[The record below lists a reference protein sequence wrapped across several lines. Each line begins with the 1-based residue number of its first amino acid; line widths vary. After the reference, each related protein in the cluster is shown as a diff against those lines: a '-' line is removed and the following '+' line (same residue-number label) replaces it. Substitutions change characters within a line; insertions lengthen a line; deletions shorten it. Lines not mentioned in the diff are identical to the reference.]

1 MRQTSPPQSGFSRV
15 QVTLRP
21 SRRDVLKLGM
31 VAAAGLAG
39 FTSMTA
45 CGAVPAKPDQ
55 SKPQLR
61 GGVYSHGATGGGLK
75 DTLEPYFPVTNP
87 DIARCM
93 QLYEPLLRWN
103 AEYEIEPSVAE
114 SITPN
119 ADNTQWTIRLRD
131 GVEFHH
137 GKTLTA
143 EDVMFSL
150 AKVTDPKKPGSGGTE
165 LAKFLELNN
174 SKIVDPKTILLQL
187 NSPYAVLDQ
196 LLAEY
201 TVGILPTDFDA
212 SSPVGTGPFAFNRF
226 VPGQLSQFD
235 RHENYWDGPPFVD
248 QLIIYDFADD
258 AAKVNALL
266 AGQVQSV
273 DNLPSYLAKTIEL
286 QGASA
291 LISETGAWVP
301 FTMRVDAAPYSDV
314 RVRQALRLVVDR
326 QQMIDQALNGF
337 GVLGNDLYSP
347 FDPAYAKDLPQRV
360 QDIDQAKS
368 LLKQA
373 GQENLDIEL
382 VTSSGVGAGAVESAN
397 LFVQQAKLAGISVRL
412 NKADSNT
419 FYGDRYLS
427 WEFAQDFWNTRN
439 YIPQVAASSVK
450 GATYNETHFD
460 DPAFTALIDQA
471 KRDPDPAKRKQLLQ
485 DAQKIEYDTGGFIIW
500 GFKRQLDAYSNL
512 VQGLAPHRY
521 LPCSNFGF
529 KHASFVTP
537 PT

>member
-1 MRQTSPPQSGFSRV
+1 MRQV
-15 QVTLRP
+15 DAWRP
-21 SRRDVLKLGM
+21 SRRDILKLGM
-31 VAAAGLAG
+31 AAGVAGLTGLAG
-39 FTSMTA
+39 

-55 SKPQLR
+55 SAPQLR

-103 AEYEIEPSVAE
+103 ANYEIEPSVAE
-114 SITPN
+114 SVTPN
-119 ADNTQWTIRLRD
+119 RDNTVWAIRLRE
-131 GVEFHH
+131 GVQFHN

-165 LAKFLELNN
+165 LAKILELKN

-187 NSPYAVLDQ
+187 NQPYAVLDQ

-201 TVGILPTDFDA
+201 TVGMLPTEFDVNR
-212 SSPVGTGPFAFNRF
+212 PVGTGPFKFNRF

-235 RHENYWDGPPFVD
+235 RHDNYWDGPPFVD

-258 AAKVNALL
+258 SAKVNALL
-266 AGQVQSV
+266 AGQVQSI
-273 DNLPSYLAKTIEL
+273 DNLPNYLAGTIEQ
-286 QGASA
+286 QGASP
-291 LISETGAWVP
+291 LVSESGAWVP
-301 FTMRVDAAPYSDV
+301 FTMRVDVAPFSDV
-314 RVRQALRLVVDR
+314 RVRQALRLIVDR

-337 GVLGNDLYSP
+337 GILGNDMYSP

-373 GQENLDIEL
+373 GQEDLDVEL

-397 LFVQQAKLAGISVRL
+397 LFVEQAKKAGITVQL
-412 NKADSNT
+412 TKADSNT
-419 FYGDRYLS
+419 FYGERYLS
-427 WEFAQDFWNTRN
+427 WNFAQDFWNTRN
-439 YIPQVAASSVK
+439 YIPQVATCAVK

-460 DPAFTALIDQA
+460 DPTFNALIEQA
-471 KRDPDPAKRKQLLQ
+471 KREPDPAKRATFLH
-485 DAQKIEYDTGGFIIW
+485 DAQEIEYNTGGYIIW

-521 LPCSNFGF
+521 QPASCYGF
-529 KHASFVTP
+529 KHASFVPQT
-537 PT
+537 

>member
-1 MRQTSPPQSGFSRV
+1 MRQV
-15 QVTLRP
+15 DAWRP
-21 SRRDVLKLGM
+21 SRRDILKLGM
-31 VAAAGLAG
+31 AAGVAGLTGLAG
-39 FTSMTA
+39 

-55 SKPQLR
+55 NAPQLR

-93 QLYEPLLRWN
+93 QLYEPLLRWDAN
-103 AEYEIEPSVAE
+103 YEIEPSVAE
-114 SITPN
+114 SATPN
-119 ADNTQWTIRLRD
+119 GDNTQWTLRLRD
-131 GVEFHH
+131 GVEFHN

-150 AKVTDPKKPGSGGTE
+150 GKVTDPQKPGSGGTE
-165 LAKFLELNN
+165 LAKILELKN

-187 NSPYAVLDQ
+187 NQPYAVLDQ

-201 TVGILPTDFDA
+201 TVGMLPTDFDVNR
-212 SSPVGTGPFAFNRF
+212 PVGTGPFKFNRF

-235 RHENYWDGPPFVD
+235 RHDNYWDGQPFVD
-248 QLIIYDFADD
+248 QLIIYDLADD

-273 DNLPSYLAKTIEL
+273 DNLPNYLAGTIEQ
-286 QGASA
+286 QGASP

-301 FTMRVDAAPYSDV
+301 FTMRVDVAPFSDV
-314 RVRQALRLVVDR
+314 RVRQALRLIVDR

-337 GVLGNDLYSP
+337 GILGNDMYSP

-368 LLKQA
+368 LLRQA
-373 GQENLDIEL
+373 GQQDLDVEL
-382 VTSSGVGAGAVESAN
+382 VTSSAVGAGAVESAN
-397 LFVQQAKLAGISVRL
+397 LFVEQAKKAGVTVRL
-412 NKADSNT
+412 NKADANV

-427 WEFAQDFWNTRN
+427 WNFAQDFWNTRN
-439 YIPQVAASSVK
+439 YIPQVATSSVK
-450 GATYNETHFD
+450 GGVYNETHFD
-460 DPAFTALIDQA
+460 DPTFTALINQA
-471 KRDPDPAKRKQLLQ
+471 KAEPDEAKRNQLLH

-512 VQGLAPHRY
+512 VQGLQPHRY

-529 KHASFVTP
+529 KRASFVTP

>member
-1 MRQTSPPQSGFSRV
+1 MRNDGLPHSGLSRV

-21 SRRDVLKLGM
+21 TRRDVLKLGM
-31 VAAAGLAG
+31 VAAAGMVGLTG
-39 FTSMTA
+39 LTA
-45 CGAVPAKPDQ
+45 CGAVPEKPDQ
-55 SKPQLR
+55 SRPQLR
-61 GGVYSHGATGGGLK
+61 GGSYSHGATGGGLK

-87 DIARCM
+87 DIARCL

-103 AEYEIEPSVAE
+103 AQYEIEPSVAE
-114 SITPN
+114 AATPN
-119 ADNTQWTIRLRD
+119 GDNTQWTVRLRD
-131 GVEFHH
+131 GVEFHN

-143 EDVMFSL
+143 DDVMFSL

-165 LAKFLELNN
+165 LAKILELNN

-187 NSPYAVLDQ
+187 NQPYAVLDQ

-201 TVGILPTDFDA
+201 TVGILPTDFDV
-212 SSPVGTGPFAFNRF
+212 SRPVGTGPFSYNRF

-235 RHENYWDGPPFVD
+235 RFANYWDGPPFVD
-248 QLIIYDFADD
+248 ELIIYDFADD

-273 DNLPSYLAKTIEL
+273 DNLPSYLAGTIEQ
-286 QGASA
+286 QGASP

-301 FTMRVDAAPYSDV
+301 FTMRVDAAPFSDV
-314 RVRQALRLVVDR
+314 RVRQALRLIVDR

-337 GVLGNDLYSP
+337 GILGNDLYSP
-347 FDPAYAKDLPQRV
+347 FDPAYAKDLPQRM

-373 GQENLDIEL
+373 GQENLDVEL
-382 VTSSGVGAGAVESAN
+382 VTSTAVGAGAVESAN
-397 LFVQQAKLAGISVRL
+397 LFVEQARKAGVTVRL
-412 NKADSNT
+412 TKADANV

-427 WEFAQDFWNTRN
+427 WNFAQDFWNTRN
-439 YIPQVAASSVK
+439 YIPQVATPSVK

-460 DPAFTALIDQA
+460 DPQFTALIDQA
-471 KRDPDPAKRKQLLQ
+471 KREPDEAKRYQLLH
-485 DAQKIEYDTGGFIIW
+485 DAQEIEYNTGGFIIW

-512 VQGLAPHRY
+512 VQGLQPHRY

-529 KHASFVTP
+529 KRASFVTP

>member
-1 MRQTSPPQSGFSRV
+1 
-15 QVTLRP
+15 
-21 SRRDVLKLGM
+21 M
-31 VAAAGLAG
+31 VAVAGIAGLTG
-39 FTSMTA
+39 MTA
-45 CGAVPAKPDQ
+45 CGAVPGKPDQ

-103 AEYEIEPSVAE
+103 AQYEIEPSVAE

-119 ADNTQWTIRLRD
+119 ADNTQWTIKLRD

-150 AKVTDPKKPGSGGTE
+150 GKVTDPKKPGSGGTE
-165 LAKFLELNN
+165 LAKFLELKN

-212 SSPVGTGPFAFNRF
+212 SLPVGTGPFAYDRF
-226 VPGQLSQFD
+226 VPGQLSSFV
-235 RHENYWDGPPFVD
+235 RHDNYWDGPPFVD

-273 DNLPSYLAKTIEL
+273 DNLPNYLAGTIEQ
-286 QGASA
+286 QGASP
-291 LISETGAWVP
+291 LISDSGAWVP
-301 FTMRVDAAPYSDV
+301 FTMRVDAAPFSDV
-314 RVRQALRLVVDR
+314 RVRQALRLIVDR

-347 FDPAYAKDLPQRV
+347 FDPAYAKELPQRM

-373 GQENLDIEL
+373 GQSDLSVEL
-382 VTSSGVGAGAVESAN
+382 VTSSAVGAGAVESAN
-397 LFVQQAKLAGISVRL
+397 LFVEQAKKAGVNVQL
-412 NKADSNT
+412 NKADASV

-427 WEFAQDFWNTRN
+427 WNFAQDFWNTRN
-439 YIPQVAASSVK
+439 YIPQVAVCAVK
-450 GATYNETHFD
+450 GGVYNETHFD
-460 DPAFTALIDQA
+460 DPTFNALIEQA
-471 KRDPDPAKRKQLLQ
+471 KKEPDATKRNVLLH

-529 KHASFVTP
+529 KRASFVTP

>member
-1 MRQTSPPQSGFSRV
+1 
-15 QVTLRP
+15 
-21 SRRDVLKLGM
+21 M
-31 VAAAGLAG
+31 VAVAGMAGLTG
-39 FTSMTA
+39 MTA
-45 CGAVPAKPDQ
+45 CGAVPGKPDQ

-103 AEYEIEPSVAE
+103 AQYEIEPSVAE

-119 ADNTQWTIRLRD
+119 ADNTQWTVRLRD

-143 EDVMFSL
+143 QDVMFSL
-150 AKVTDPKKPGSGGTE
+150 GKVTDPKKPGSGGTE

-187 NSPYAVLDQ
+187 SSPYAVLDQ

-201 TVGILPTDFDA
+201 TVGILPTDFDV
-212 SSPVGTGPFAFNRF
+212 SKPVGTGPFAYGRF
-226 VPGQLSQFD
+226 VPGQLSQFA
-235 RHENYWDGPPFVD
+235 RHDNYWDGPPFVD
-248 QLIIYDFADD
+248 ELIIYDFADD

-273 DNLPSYLAKTIEL
+273 DNLPNYLAGTIEQ
-286 QGASA
+286 QGASP
-291 LISETGAWVP
+291 LISDSGAWVP
-301 FTMRVDAAPYSDV
+301 FTMRVDAAPFSDV
-314 RVRQALRLVVDR
+314 RVRQALRLIVDR

-347 FDPAYAKDLPQRV
+347 FDPAYAKELPQRM

-373 GQENLDIEL
+373 GQSDLSVEL
-382 VTSSGVGAGAVESAN
+382 VTSSAVGAGAVESAN
-397 LFVQQAKLAGISVRL
+397 LFVEQAKKAGVNVQL
-412 NKADSNT
+412 NKADASV

-427 WEFAQDFWNTRN
+427 WNFAQDFWNTRN
-439 YIPQVAASSVK
+439 YIPQVAVCAVK
-450 GATYNETHFD
+450 GGVYNETHFD
-460 DPAFTALIDQA
+460 DPTFNALIEQA
-471 KRDPDPAKRKQLLQ
+471 KKEPDAAKRNVLLH

-529 KHASFVTP
+529 KRASFVTP

>member
-1 MRQTSPPQSGFSRV
+1 MRSDGLPHSGHSRV

-31 VAAAGLAG
+31 VAAAGMVGLTG
-39 FTSMTA
+39 LTA
-45 CGAVPAKPDQ
+45 CGAVPGKPDQ
-55 SKPQLR
+55 TRPQLR
-61 GGVYSHGATGGGLK
+61 GGSYSHGATGGGLK

-87 DIARCM
+87 DIARCL

-103 AEYEIEPSVAE
+103 AEYQIEPSVAE
-114 SITPN
+114 AVTPN
-119 ADNTQWTIRLRD
+119 GDNTQWTIRLRD
-131 GVEFHH
+131 GVEFHN
-137 GKTLTA
+137 GKTLTPD
-143 EDVMFSL
+143 DVMFSL
-150 AKVTDPKKPGSGGTE
+150 SKVTDPKKPGSGGTE
-165 LAKFLELNN
+165 LAKILELNN
-174 SKIVDPKTILLQL
+174 SRIVDPKTILLQL

-201 TVGILPTDFDA
+201 TVGIVPTDFDV
-212 SSPVGTGPFAFNRF
+212 SNPVGTGPFAYRRF
-226 VPGQLSQFD
+226 VPGQLSEFA
-235 RHENYWDGPPFVD
+235 RHDNYWDGPPFVD
-248 QLIIYDFADD
+248 ELFIYDFADD

-273 DNLPSYLAKTIEL
+273 DNLPSYLAGTIEQ

-291 LISETGAWVP
+291 LVSETGAWVP
-301 FTMRVDAAPYSDV
+301 FTMRVDVAPFTDV
-314 RVRQALRLVVDR
+314 RVRQALRLIVDR

-337 GVLGNDLYSP
+337 GVIGNDLYSP
-347 FDPAYAKDLPQRV
+347 FDPAYAHDLPQRM

-373 GQENLDIEL
+373 GQENLDVEL
-382 VTSSGVGAGAVESAN
+382 VTSSAVGAGAVESAN
-397 LFVQQAKLAGISVRL
+397 LFVEQARKAGLAVRL
-412 NKADSNT
+412 TKADANA

-427 WEFAQDFWNTRN
+427 WAFAQDFWNTRN
-439 YIPQVAASSVK
+439 YVPQVAVQSVK

-460 DPAFTALIDQA
+460 DPQFTALIDQA
-471 KRDPDPAKRKQLLQ
+471 KREPDEARRNQYLH
-485 DAQKIEYDTGGFIIW
+485 DAQEIEYNTGGLIVW

>member
-1 MRQTSPPQSGFSRV
+1 MRQDDPPHSGFTRV
-15 QVTLRP
+15 QVTPRP

-31 VAAAGLAG
+31 VAVAGMAGLTG
-39 FTSMTA
+39 LTA
-45 CGAVPAKPDQ
+45 CGAVPGKPDP

-87 DIARCM
+87 DIARCV
-93 QLYEPLLRWN
+93 QLYEPLMRWSPQ
-103 AEYEIEPSVAE
+103 YEIEPSVAE

-119 ADNTQWTIRLRD
+119 ADNTQWTVRLRD

-137 GKTLTA
+137 GKTVTA

-150 AKVTDPKKPGSGGTE
+150 GKVTDPKKPGSGGTE
-165 LAKFLELNN
+165 LAKILELNN

-201 TVGILPTDFDA
+201 TVGILPTDFDV
-212 SSPVGTGPFAFNRF
+212 SKPVGTGPFAYQRF
-226 VPGQLSQFD
+226 VPGQLSQFV
-235 RHENYWDGPPFVD
+235 RHDNYWDGPPFVD

-273 DNLPSYLAKTIEL
+273 DNLPNYLAGTIEQ
-286 QGASA
+286 QGASP

-301 FTMRVDAAPYSDV
+301 FTMRVDAAPFSDV
-314 RVRQALRLVVDR
+314 RVRQALRLIVDR

-337 GVLGNDLYSP
+337 GILGNDLYSP
-347 FDPAYAKDLPQRV
+347 FDPAYAKDLPQRM

-373 GQENLDIEL
+373 GQENLDVEL
-382 VTSSGVGAGAVESAN
+382 VTSSAVGAGAVESAN
-397 LFVQQAKLAGISVRL
+397 LFVEQAKKAGVNVRL
-412 NKADSNT
+412 NKADASV

-427 WEFAQDFWNTRN
+427 WNFAQDFWNTRN
-439 YIPQVAASSVK
+439 YIPQVAVCAVK
-450 GATYNETHFD
+450 GGVYNETHFD
-460 DPAFTALIDQA
+460 DPTFNALIEQA
-471 KRDPDPAKRKQLLQ
+471 KKEPDAAKRNQLLH

-500 GFKRQLDAYSNL
+500 GFKRQLDGYSNL

-529 KHASFVTP
+529 KRASFVTP